1 MTIVACQF
9 KIDETEK
16 NNAFAVIESY
26 GLNPSHVLRS
36 FLLEISHTGRI
47 PLDLSY
53 NAKQPNVHTAQL
65 LRDVKAGIEPMSH
78 FENINDLLQDLQN
91 AKN

>member
-26 GLNPSHVLRS
+26 GLTPSQVLRS
-36 FLLEISHTGRI
+36 FLVQISHTGRI
-47 PLDLSY
+47 PLDLNY
-53 NAKQPNVHTAQL
+53 HAKTPNTHTAEL
-65 LRDVKAGIEPMSH
+65 LRNIQTGKEPMES
-78 FENINDLLQDLQN
+78 FDTIDELFKDLN
-91 AKN
+91 HA